1 MDREKYTMKTNEI
14 LTWLDVNDAGAM
26 DSVIRTNIQA
36 GMDSEDENLDRF
48 WAAVRAVC
56 GTLPVSPIRHGQPS
70 SLPPE
75 TQANVDNVVNR
86 VIDAFVSIGD
96 YELMLEVILP
106 HGKTGG
112 AYADMGSLAADFG
125 KKVERTLKT
134 ALKDNRWDGK
144 LNKNKL
150 TGMTPPPV
158 KEKEETQ

>member
-1 MDREKYTMKTNEI
+1 MDREKYTNKTNEI

-70 SLPPE
+70 SLAPE
-75 TQANVDNVVNR
+75 IQASVDNVVNR
-86 VIDAFVSIGD
+86 VTDAFVSLGD

-112 AYADMGSLAADFG
+112 AYADMGVLAADFG
-125 KKVERTLKT
+125 KKVERTLKA
-134 ALKDNRWDGK
+134 ALKDGRWDGK
-144 LNKNKL
+144 LNKNGL